1 MFIHNVTT
9 HVEVSIESR
18 WMDWM
23 NDEHLPKMMKTGKF
37 IKVVLFKVITEEDM
51 GGNSYA
57 TQYHCNSRE
66 DFERYLEED
75 APKLRNQAVE
85 KFGERILSFNTELEQ
100 ITALK

>member
-9 HVEVSIESR
+9 HVEVSIESQ

-23 NDEHLPKMMKTGKF
+23 RDEYLPKMMKTGKF

-51 GGNSYA
+51 GGSSYA
-57 TQYHCNSRE
+57 TQYHCNSHD
-66 DFERYLEED
+66 DFERYLAED
-75 APKLRNQAVE
+75 APMLRNQAVE
-85 KFGERILSFNTELEQ
+85 KFGERILSSNTELEQ